1 MATVTVSVSAETTFT
16 ASYSNVSDT
25 ASVTVQSYIFYD
37 ACDSASGLTNYGS
50 LVSLES
56 SGTNANMSYDS
67 TENAY
72 ALTSLSS
79 GMKCFPITPLNGL
92 DNFKLTCDVRTP
104 STNNNYAI
112 GLAPIIASTHT
123 GMSMIIDKESAGFRT
138 VVHRDKNNSEQFWGN
153 AQNISNYNTANY
165 YKLELI
171 VEGNSAS
178 WNLYDG
184 NLTLLN
190 TYSYNLSDL
199 STDYNTLA
207 NRDYGISLGWIN
219 SSATKM
225 YVKNIKAEPL

>member
-1 MATVTVSVSAETTFT
+1 M
-16 ASYSNVSDT
+16 
-25 ASVTVQSYIFYD
+25 
-37 ACDSASGLTNYGS
+37 
-50 LVSLES
+50 VSLES
-56 SGTNANMSYDS
+56 SGVNASITYDS

-123 GMSMIIDKESAGFRT
+123 GMSMVIDKESAGFRT
-138 VVHRDKNNSEQFWGN
+138 VVHRDKNNSEQFWGE

-165 YKLELI
+165 YKMEL
-171 VEGNSAS
+171 VVQGDTAT